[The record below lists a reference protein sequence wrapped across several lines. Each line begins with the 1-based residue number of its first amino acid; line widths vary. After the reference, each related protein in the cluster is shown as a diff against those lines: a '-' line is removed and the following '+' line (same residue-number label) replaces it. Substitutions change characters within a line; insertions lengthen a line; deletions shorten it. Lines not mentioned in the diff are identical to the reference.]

1 MADDHATGELIRRLL
16 TTPPGDFVAARNQA
30 AKELRAAGDKETAKR
45 VGALRRPN
53 VADWVFNVLAAEAST
68 EVDTFAD
75 AADTVRDAQEA
86 AIEGRAGADVRE
98 SMRLLRQ
105 RTAALVA
112 AARPVLSQPGLPVA
126 GSSVGEL
133 TARLTEVA
141 GSAAATEH
149 LRHGLLAA
157 ADSGAGDLFDG
168 LALPP
173 RATAKSAGGKAPK
186 AAKKSAPSKKAG
198 GATKRSDRATEE
210 DEEEEEEAE
219 EEEARAAARRER
231 VRALADAE
239 RAHSRAVKALDRAGA
254 DVDRHSTAVAKAQ
267 AAADEAIAK
276 LDAARTS
283 LDAAEDAR
291 DEAAAAVGTAESV
304 LSDAKAAV
312 DSDRL

>member
-68 EVDTFAD
+68 EVDAFAD

-210 DEEEEEEAE
+210 DEEEEAE

-239 RAHSRAVKALDRAGA
+239 RAYSRAVKALDRAGA

-267 AAADEAIAK
+267 AAVDEAIAK